1 MNKVKRL
8 SIIITM
14 ASLLTVFVILGIVL
28 NGIYNSYKN
37 GQLKVFIKTNVVSIE
52 GMSDIKN
59 VKSGG
64 SPAIVNTRIIGFP
77 AYVYDVS
84 NGFCSAEIYN
94 IGILSTIRLNGD
106 EVPLNCFSLNED
118 EISYL
123 DGSNTYSYVEL
134 LNKEL
139 FEYRNIPQY
148 IISTQEKLLHKT
160 LSLLFFQL
168 ITNVVLVFCILFTKT
183 QKRLNLLFCL
193 VVCVNLISLVGVAL
207 SIFCLG

>member
-1 MNKVKRL
+1 
-8 SIIITM
+8 M
-14 ASLLTVFVILGIVL
+14 ASLLTVLVILGIEL
-28 NGIYNSYKN
+28 NGIYKSYKN
-37 GQLKVFIKTNVVSIE
+37 GQLKVFIRTNVVSIE

-64 SPAIVNTRIIGFP
+64 SPVIVNTRIIGFP

-118 EISYL
+118 DINYL

-160 LSLLFFQL
+160 LSFLFFQL
-168 ITNVVLVFCILFTKT
+168 ITNVVLVFCILLTKT